1 MSTREADS
9 ADVLLLKSAL
19 RALQWLGCADADLID
34 RLGLNVQEVDF
45 GQERIP
51 LSLQIRDAAIQ
62 LVQIYRSVYTLFG
75 SDQPQGQTWMG
86 SRNDSLRDMPANL
99 LQTQEGRGSLLSY
112 LGRFHDMA

>member
-9 ADVLLLKSAL
+9 ADALLLKSAL

-34 RLGLNVQEVDF
+34 RLGLNVQEVDS

-51 LSLQIRDAAIQ
+51 LSLQNRDAAKQ
-62 LVQIYRSVYTLFG
+62 LVQIYRSVYTLVG

-86 SRNDSLRDMPANL
+86 SRNESLSDTPANL
-99 LQTQEGRGSLLSY
+99 LQNPESIRTDRDLS
-112 LGRFHDMA
+112 